1 MSKRN
6 DDFFA
11 AASRKEDNMNR
22 KSIESFNNLK
32 HGDLIISPIDNEI
45 TQFYI
50 DKDGNKYLANKKSLF
65 DLFQF
70 DEKDFYFYDGNK
82 QIGEVDKEYFK

>member
-1 MSKRN
+1 MLRN

-11 AASRKEDNMNR
+11 VVSRKEENMNR

-32 HGDLIISPIDNEI
+32 HGDLIISPIDNEV

-50 DKDGNKYLANKKSLF
+50 DKDGNKYLASENSLF

>member
-1 MSKRN
+1 
-6 DDFFA
+6 
-11 AASRKEDNMNR
+11 MNR

-45 TQFYI
+45 TQLYI

>member
-1 MSKRN
+1 MVIN
-6 DDFFA
+6 
-11 AASRKEDNMNR
+11 
-22 KSIESFNNLK
+22 IL
-32 HGDLIISPIDNEI
+32 L
-45 TQFYI
+45 
-50 DKDGNKYLANKKSLF
+50 KSLF

>member
-1 MSKRN
+1 MTISLQELVE
-6 DDFFA
+6 
-11 AASRKEDNMNR
+11 RKENMKR
-22 KSIESFNNLK
+22 KPIKSFNNLK

-50 DKDGNKYLANKKSLF
+50 DKDGNKYLTGKKSLF
-65 DLFQF
+65 DLLQF
-70 DEKDFYFYDGNK
+70 DEKNFYFYDGNK